1 MRFIVFIFTFVGFVY
16 ASNNVATKDDIKN
29 LIYYMD
35 KRFEQI
41 DKRFEQID
49 KRFEQIDRRFDQ
61 IDRRF
66 DQVDKRLD
74 FHEKL
79 IYILMGLVF
88 ASPFL
93 AIYLKDRREE
103 YMQKMLDNVKAILF
117 VLRELASEDEKL
129 AKKLK
134 IAGLL

>member
-1 MRFIVFIFTFVGFVY
+1 MRLIVFIFIFFTFIY
-16 ASNNVATKDDIKN
+16 ASDEVATKDDIKG

-49 KRFEQIDRRFDQ
+49 KRFEQIDKRFEQ

-103 YMQKMLDNVKAILF
+103 YLQKTLDNVKAIMF

>member
-1 MRFIVFIFTFVGFVY
+1 MRLTIFIFTFVCFIY
-16 ASNNVATKDDIKN
+16 ASDNVATKDDIKN
-29 LIYYMD
+29 LIHYMD

-41 DKRFEQID
+41 DKRFE
-49 KRFEQIDRRFDQ
+49 Q

-103 YMQKMLDNVKAILF
+103 YMQKMLDNIKAILF

-134 IAGLL
+134 TAGLL